1 MGMER
6 PMTSAE
12 RVAKRRAAL
21 RAQGLRPKTFWLP
34 DTSTPEFQEEARR
47 TREWL
52 WARVDEDREAME
64 FVAAM
69 TDALLENLDRPEK
82 NR

>member
-34 DTSTPEFQEEARR
+34 DTSTPEFKAGV
-47 TREWL
+47 
-52 WARVDEDREAME
+52 ARVCAAINAQWDADPELDAWIDAMIN
-64 FVAAM
+64 
-69 TDALLENLDRPEK
+69 DALSDVPPPAGLV
-82 NR
+82 

>member
-12 RVAKRRAAL
+12 RVAKRRATL

-34 DTSTPEFQEEARR
+34 DTSSAEFKAEIAQSCAAINAQWDADLELEAWIDAMVDDVLSDIPPPEG
-47 TREWL
+47 L
-52 WARVDEDREAME
+52 V
-64 FVAAM
+64 
-69 TDALLENLDRPEK
+69 
-82 NR
+82 

>member
-6 PMTSAE
+6 PMTTAE

-34 DTSTPEFQEEARR
+34 DTTTAAFQEEVRQ

-52 WARVDEDREAME
+52 WARVPDDRDAMA
-64 FVAAM
+64 FVGAM
-69 TDALLENLDRPEK
+69 TDDLLEHLDRQDE
-82 NR
+82 RG

>member
-34 DTSTPEFQEEARR
+34 DTTTPEFQEEARK

-52 WARVDEDREAME
+52 WAHVEDDREAMA
-64 FVAAM
+64 FAGAM
-69 TDALLENLDRPEK
+69 TDVVLERLDRETQ
-82 NR
+82 R

>member
-1 MGMER
+1 
-6 PMTSAE
+6 MTSAE

-34 DTSTPEFQEEARR
+34 DTTTPAFQEEARK

-52 WARVDEDREAME
+52 WARVEDDREAMA
-64 FVAAM
+64 FAGAM
-69 TDALLENLDRPEK
+69 TDVVLERLDRETE
-82 NR
+82 R

>member
-1 MGMER
+1 MGVER

-34 DTSTPEFQEEARR
+34 DTTTPAFQHGIARACAAIDAQ
-47 TREWL
+47 W
-52 WARVDEDREAME
+52 DEDHALNAWMDAMID
-64 FVAAM
+64 
-69 TDALLENLDRPEK
+69 DALSDIPPPEGVV
-82 NR
+82 

>member
-1 MGMER
+1 MGIER

-34 DTSTPEFQEEARR
+34 DTATPEFQEEARQ

-52 WARVDEDREAME
+52 WARVEEDREAMA
-64 FVAAM
+64 FAAMM
-69 TDALLENLDRPEK
+69 TDAVLQSLDRPDK
-82 NR
+82 VR